1 LPRPYS
7 ASDLRAEVLID
18 GDGGSKGDM
27 AGERVPGYTELRSL
41 GSGASGSVV
50 LATSEMT
57 GAPVAVKYLSDSL
70 IADSGFLDRYQEDVR
85 LLAELTE
92 PNLCR
97 IHSYVTAAHAVV
109 MDYVPGASL
118 LRILRR
124 TGPTSTEAS
133 LVVLTGSLYA
143 LAAAH
148 SVGVIHRDHKPGNVL
163 VNLDGDVRLVDVGI
177 AMPQTR
183 DPAVTGT
190 PPYLAPELWAGRPAS
205 AASDVYAAVA
215 VFVECL
221 TGRPPYAGHDLPTLR
236 REHER
241 SPAPVDGVPLDLR
254 RVVARGL
261 AKDAD
266 SRPADGRL
274 LAAELQA
281 VALTGYGPDWE
292 EHGRAELALVA
303 AAAAASSTPRAN
315 RVHRSRVLR
324 ASRWRRRRPARPE
337 TVG

>member
-1 LPRPYS
+1 
-7 ASDLRAEVLID
+7 
-18 GDGGSKGDM
+18 M
-27 AGERVPGYTELRSL
+27 AGERVPGYTEVRSL

-50 LATSEMT
+50 LATNDVT
-57 GAPVAVKYLSDSL
+57 GASVAVKYLSDSL
-70 IADSGFLDRYQEDVR
+70 VADYGFLDRYREEVR

-97 IHSYVTAAHAVV
+97 IHGYVAAAQAVV
-109 MDYVPGASL
+109 MDYVGGASL
-118 LRILRR
+118 LSILRR
-124 TGPTSTEAS
+124 TGPTSAEAA

-163 VNLDGDVRLVDVGI
+163 VTLDGGVRLVDVGI
-177 AMPQTR
+177 AMPRTR
-183 DPAVTGT
+183 DCAVTGT

-221 TGRPPYAGHDLPTLR
+221 TGGPPYAGDDLPTMP

-241 SPAPVDGVPLDLR
+241 SPAALDEVPPGLR
-254 RVVARGL
+254 VLVARGL
-261 AKDAD
+261 ATEAD
-266 SRPADGRL
+266 CRPADGRL
-274 LAAELQA
+274 LAAEVQAAA
-281 VALTGYGPDWE
+281 VAGYGPGWA
-292 EHGRAELALVA
+292 EHGRAELALAATVA
-303 AAAAASSTPRAN
+303 GASTVPRAT
-315 RVHRSRVLR
+315 RGRPSRSLR
-324 ASRWRRRRPARPE
+324 ASRWRRRRSARPE